1 LRMDEPE
8 RLQRLIDACERAMER
23 LDDESVAEAEVWLL
37 ADLRALRTDLLR
49 RRDDGVVANPC

>member
-23 LDDESVAEAEVWLL
+23 LDDDSVA
-37 ADLRALRTDLLR
+37 
-49 RRDDGVVANPC
+49 

>member
-1 LRMDEPE
+1 MDEPE

-23 LDDESVAEAEVWLL
+23 LDDESVAQAEVWLL